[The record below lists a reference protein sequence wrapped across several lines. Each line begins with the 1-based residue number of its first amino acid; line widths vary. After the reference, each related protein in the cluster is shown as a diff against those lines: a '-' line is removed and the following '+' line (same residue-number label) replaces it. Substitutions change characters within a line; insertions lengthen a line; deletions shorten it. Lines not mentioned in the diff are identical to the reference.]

1 MKGFGSQLSELMS
14 RKGVIISLTAVLLVP
29 LIYAAIILTP
39 SWGPYDNLSNLP
51 VAVVN
56 NDKGAKSGD
65 EDINIG
71 RDLVE
76 DLKKSKA
83 LGWDFVDASKA
94 DQGLKDLKYYMVVEI
109 PETFS
114 QDAVTVMDENPKKPE
129 IKYVQNEGLHFLAA
143 KVTTGA
149 TEKLREQLGDKI
161 TESYVKNIFGNMD
174 KIASGFKNAADG
186 SIQLNS
192 GSAELRA
199 GTGEILSSLK
209 EKSPD
214 IDKLAAGSQQ
224 LQAGTQEMVQSLQA
238 KSGSISELAEGTK
251 TLENGTGLLLKSLQD
266 NSGKINQL
274 SNGAKDM
281 KAGLDTLKAG
291 TAGILG
297 GIQSVQG
304 PVKDISAALNNKLA
318 PGSQS
323 LAKGVEGV
331 ADGAPAL
338 AGAAKGVLDGLKAMA
353 AKNPALLSDPGF
365 QTILGTQQVVADN
378 LNRIAGQAPLL
389 KKGAQDIARVLN
401 QVAPG
406 MAKISDGVSTLAAK
420 QAELDKGAQKLA
432 AGAAQLAD
440 GNATVNK
447 SWGTLTSSVAQLKG
461 GAAKISDGN
470 QQVNSGWKTLTAGA
484 GELNNGMKQVSDG
497 TQTVKTGWVT
507 LTDGVAQVDNGVG
520 KLEDGT
526 SQLASGLKAGADETG
541 SINADAKNLAMFA
554 SPVELDG
561 KVIKKF
567 PLYRYANAP
576 YILSLA
582 LFVGILVM
590 SFFFDLRK
598 PAEAAVSGVRW
609 YAGRFGSMALL
620 AIAQALIIS
629 LFSLMFLKL
638 NFSNSIGLIL
648 FSVLASL
655 TFLTIVFFLVSAAGN
670 IGRFIA
676 LALLVIQLST
686 TGSSL
691 PIDMLPENL
700 RALSS
705 FLPLTYSIGG
715 FKSIITLNNS
725 SFIWDNTGI
734 LIAYLAIFAVLAAAV
749 ALLRSR
755 KNVSNI
761 KLAA

>member
-14 RKGVIISLTAVLLVP
+14 RKGVMISLTAVLLVP

-56 NDKGAKSGD
+56 KDKGAMSGD
-65 EDINIG
+65 EEINIG
-71 RDLVE
+71 RDLVD

-83 LGWDFVDASKA
+83 LGWDFVDAGKA
-94 DQGLKDLKYYMVVEI
+94 DEGLKDLKYYMVVQI

-114 QDAVTVMDENPKKPE
+114 ADAITVMDESPKKPE
-129 IKYVQNEGLHFLAA
+129 IKYIQNEGLHFLAA

-149 TEKLREQLGDKI
+149 TEKLREQLGNKI
-161 TESYVKNIFGNMD
+161 TESYVKNLFANME

-186 SIQLNS
+186 SIQLNN
-192 GSAELRA
+192 GSTELRA
-199 GTGEILSSLK
+199 GTGKILSSLK

-224 LQAGTQEMVQSLQA
+224 LQAGTQDMVQSLQA
-238 KSGSISELAEGTK
+238 KSGSIAELAAGTK
-251 TLENGTGLLLKSLQD
+251 TLENGTGQLLQSLQD
-266 NSGKINQL
+266 NSEKINQL
-274 SNGAKDM
+274 STGAKDL
-281 KAGLDTLKAG
+281 KAGLDTLKGG

-304 PVKDISAALNNKLA
+304 PVKDISSALNDRLA
-318 PGSQS
+318 PGSES
-323 LAKGVEGV
+323 LKDAVGTI

-338 AGAAKGVLDGLKAMA
+338 SGAAKGVLDGLKAMA
-353 AKNPALLSDPGF
+353 AKNPALLQDPGF
-365 QTILGTQQVVADN
+365 QKMLGTQEAVAGK
-378 LNRIAGQAPLL
+378 LAELAVKAPLI
-389 KKGAQDIARVLN
+389 KKGAQDIAGGLN

-406 MAKISDGVSTLAAK
+406 MSKISEGVNTLAAK
-420 QAELDKGAQKLA
+420 QAELDKGAQRLA

-470 QQVNSGWKTLTAGA
+470 QQVDSGWKTLTAGA
-484 GELNNGMKQVSDG
+484 GALNNGMQQVSAG
-497 TQTVKTGWVT
+497 TQTVKTGWSA

-520 KLEDGT
+520 KLEDGS
-526 SQLASGLKAGADETG
+526 SQLASGLKDGADETG
-541 SINADAKNLAMFA
+541 SINAEAANLAMFS

-561 KVIKKF
+561 KVVNKF

-598 PAEAAVSGVRW
+598 PAETAVSAVRW
-609 YAGRFGSMALL
+609 YAGRFGSMAAL

-629 LFSLMFLKL
+629 IFSLMFIKL

-655 TFLTIVFFLVSAAGN
+655 TFLTIVFFFVSAAGN

-676 LALLVIQLST
+676 LAFLVLQLST

-691 PIDMLPENL
+691 PIDLLPENL

-715 FKSIITLNNS
+715 FKSIITLHNTD
-725 SFIWDNTGI
+725 FIWDNTGT
-734 LIAYLAIFAVLAAAV
+734 LVVYLAIFAVLGAAI

-755 KNVSNI
+755 KTDGKI
-761 KLAA
+761 KLVA